1 MFSQHALI
9 MPIIALI
16 TIQKTAPAPPEAIA
30 AATPT
35 MLPVPMH
42 AASAAESA
50 CVCDIEPLPDS
61 RLFLLNI
68 LPSVVFIHVLT
79 CVIWKNPDR
88 TLSRSPVP
96 VKATSSGTPQITE
109 FIEET
114 REQNESVGSPPK
126 NEKD

>member
-1 MFSQHALI
+1 
-9 MPIIALI
+9 
-16 TIQKTAPAPPEAIA
+16 
-30 AATPT
+30 
-35 MLPVPMH
+35 MLPVLMH

-68 LPSVVFIHVLT
+68 LPSVVFIHVPT

-96 VKATSSGTPQITE
+96 VKATSSGTPQTAE

-114 REQNESVGSPPK
+114 SEQNESVRSPPK

>member
-1 MFSQHALI
+1 

-16 TIQKTAPAPPEAIA
+16 TIQKTAPAPPELSP

-35 MLPVPMH
+35 MLPRAH
-42 AASAAESA
+42 ARGE
-50 CVCDIEPLPDS
+50 CGGE
-61 RLFLLNI
+61 RLRLRYRAFAGFPALLLNI

-96 VKATSSGTPQITE
+96 VKATSSGTPQTAE

-114 REQNESVGSPPK
+114 SEQNESVRSPPK